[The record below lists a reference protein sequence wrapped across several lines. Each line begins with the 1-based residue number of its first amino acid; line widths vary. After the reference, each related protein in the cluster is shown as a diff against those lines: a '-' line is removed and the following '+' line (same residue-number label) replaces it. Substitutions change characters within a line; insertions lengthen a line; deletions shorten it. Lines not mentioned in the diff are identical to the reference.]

1 MNTESAPF
9 TPTHY
14 FLRSYH
20 GGLGDEL
27 QFSHLPE
34 RLVKQGHHVHLY
46 TGPDVMPFRNPEIQD
61 LLYTRNPYITP
72 APADTP
78 QVWNLGDIP
87 GKPYSLRPTGSGAV
101 ADSFIKSWSQTLGFD
116 FSDHFP
122 KVYYKA
128 NPVSVK
134 GYGLIDLSSKTLQYD
149 TAAVIETC
157 KRLVNLDSPHCDGY
171 FIVNSPH
178 QSNRIKFFPAGH
190 EGISTE
196 VDIENIYQLIDLIFS
211 CRHLITL
218 NSGTHALA
226 AAYTHG
232 RYLQHDSILPKKESE
247 WILRDKKFI
256 FPGVKYHVEGA

>member
-1 MNTESAPF
+1 MDNPTAPF
-9 TPTHY
+9 TPRHY

-34 RLVKQGHHVHLY
+34 LLVKAGHEVHLY
-46 TGPDVMPFRNPEIQD
+46 AGDDVLPFRNPEIRE
-61 LLYTRNPYITP
+61 LLYDRNPHITP
-72 APADTP
+72 APEGMP
-78 QVWNLGDIP
+78 HVWNLGDTPATPYVP
-87 GKPYSLRPTGSGAV
+87 GP
-101 ADSFIKSWSQTLGFD
+101 DSFIKSWSRSLGFD
-116 FSDHFP
+116 FAAHFP
-122 KVYYKA
+122 KVYYKPNRVA
-128 NPVSVK
+128 VG

-149 TAAVIETC
+149 TAAVITTA
-157 KRLVNLDSPHCDGY
+157 KRLVDPHTGY

-178 QSNRIKFFPAGH
+178 QTNRIKFFPAGH
-190 EGISTE
+190 EGVSSE
-196 VDIENIYQLIDLIFS
+196 VYVENIYQLIDLIFS

-232 RYLQHDSILPKKESE
+232 KYLQHDSILPKKESE